1 MTPLTRYG
9 STAALVVLAVIAA
22 FLILTAHF
30 LLGTLFALA
39 AFGSWFVRD
48 VIRSRRA

>member
-1 MTPLTRYG
+1 MARYG
-9 STAALVVLAVIAA
+9 TTAVLVVLGVIAA

-48 VIRSRRA
+48 VIRSRGRA